1 MTDYTRDDYPVDPN
15 ATTKPIVER
24 SAAERDITRA
34 DRAETRTTLSPEAPE
49 LRCADTTNR
58 EGTANRADTTNRP
71 AIAVGP
77 ATGAAAATAPAE
89 ERVPLFAAN
98 EANDLRARWDSVQV
112 GFVDEP
118 RKAVQEAEAL
128 VADAAKRLSEM
139 FATERQ
145 KLESQW
151 DRGDVSTEDLRLA
164 LRRYRSF
171 FTRLLSI

>member
-1 MTDYTRDDYPVDPN
+1 VTDFRKDNFPVDPE
-15 ATTKPIVER
+15 ATTKPMMQREVTVEK
-24 SAAERDITRA
+24 TRA
-34 DRAETRTTLSPEAPE
+34 TLTPEA
-49 LRCADTTNR
+49 RDVRHVDTAR
-58 EGTANRADTTNRP
+58 RAAIPLGSGT
-71 AIAVGP
+71 
-77 ATGAAAATAPAE
+77 AAATAPAE
-89 ERVPLFAAN
+89 ERVPLFAAT

-128 VADAAKRLSEM
+128 VADAAKRLSEI
-139 FATERQ
+139 FANERRS
-145 KLESQW
+145 LESQW